1 MGGGGGGGG
10 EVKGEWRGFEKP
22 WLCGQCESP
31 QIHST
36 IMISL
41 HNMVMPLCVSNVV
54 FSFWGGGSLNTQIRL
69 TSHNAVGL
77 GNTVAVP

>member
-1 MGGGGGGGG
+1 MCV
-10 EVKGEWRGFEKP
+10 EGFEKP
-22 WLCGQCESP
+22 RLLGQCESP

-54 FSFWGGGSLNTQIRL
+54 FFPFGEG
-69 TSHNAVGL
+69 AVSYPDP
-77 GNTVAVP
+77 TDVA